1 MKILSFQRAQQ
12 RSTASG
18 IGTETNLSIPRK
30 KEGNSWLRISQKSA
44 ITEREVEDLFQPRY
58 IVHVGHRYHFSMA
71 AEHLRLWRPSSW
83 GLRGRPHQE
92 NGHPPR
98 LTISLASRNKRQ
110 WFPAGVWARLSLV
123 LLCVAQACSGCYCH
137 RSRDT
142 ETPSGS
148 QTPQEAK
155 GTSSS
160 SLEECEAW
168 GNYNNET
175 QIHHKPWADWFNATK
190 EQPDWKGREH
200 ISVWRLI
207 WEQIWK

>member
-18 IGTETNLSIPRK
+18 KGTETNLSIPRK
-30 KEGNSWLRISQKSA
+30 KEGNSWLRISLKSA
-44 ITEREVEDLFQPRY
+44 ITERSWKSLPTQIHYPRRN
-58 IVHVGHRYHFSMA
+58 RYHFSMA
-71 AEHLRLWRPSSW
+71 AEYLRLWRPSSW

-92 NGHPPR
+92 NGHPLR

-110 WFPAGVWARLSLV
+110 WFTAGVWARLSLA

-148 QTPQEAK
+148 QTPQEAN
-155 GTSSS
+155 GTGSS
-160 SLEECEAW
+160 SLEECEAR
-168 GNYNNET
+168 GNYSNET

-190 EQPDWKGREH
+190 EQPDWKGGEH
-200 ISVWRLI
+200 ISVWRLV